1 MTPQRIVLAFGSHT
15 VPLDVAGSLEHATV
29 RVGDTTVTLSVEA
42 MGDGTYA
49 VMSNGRRQLARF
61 ASDGTTHYMHIDG
74 ETYVFQRRAAEDAQP
89 VPATGAGHHD
99 VRAPMPGVITQ
110 VFVRGG
116 QPVRAGDPL
125 YVVEAM
131 KLETVIRAPADGTVR
146 RVRGAPGDRVD
157 GGDIVVEVEARDG

>member
-1 MTPQRIVLAFGSHT
+1 VSPQWIVLAFGSHA
-15 VPLDVAGSLEHATV
+15 VPLEVAGSLERATV
-29 RVGDTTVTLSVEA
+29 RVGETTVTLSVEA

-49 VMSNGRRQLARF
+49 VMFNGRRRLARF
-61 ASDGTTHYMHIDG
+61 ASDGSTHYMHIDG

-89 VPATGAGHHD
+89 VPAAGTGHHD

-110 VFVRGG
+110 VFVREG

-131 KLETVIRAPADGTVR
+131 KIETVIRAPAEGTVR
-146 RVRGAPGDRVD
+146 RVRRTSGDRVD
-157 GGDIVVEVEARDG
+157 GGDIVVEVEAGDG